1 MNFRPDE
8 EDAEI
13 ISEHSDSDDD
23 VQVVDVTYEPKKKL
37 TSQQQLMQALQ

>member
-8 EDAEI
+8 DDAEM

-23 VQVVDVTYEPKKKL
+23 VQVVDVTHEPKKKL
-37 TSQQQLMQALQ
+37 TSQQRLVQALQ